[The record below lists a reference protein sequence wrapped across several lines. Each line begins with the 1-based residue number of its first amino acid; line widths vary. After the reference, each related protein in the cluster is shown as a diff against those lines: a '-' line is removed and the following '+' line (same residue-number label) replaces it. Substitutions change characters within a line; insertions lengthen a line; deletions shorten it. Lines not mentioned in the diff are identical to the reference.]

1 MSKFIAIFTLFL
13 VASVSWGQEQLP
25 NMDFED
31 WVKVN
36 VGVDDPPNEFKNE
49 YTVKVDSLQGGVWGS
64 GNILLDTLDDLYNKP
79 FMKDT
84 TYSYSGNKAVLLR
97 TQMIGPLPATGTL
110 WTGYIGKAFHFEK
123 PLFGAKTGV
132 PFSSTPSNFR
142 GYYDYLSIQG
152 DTCYIACFM
161 TKWNG
166 VRGKRDTVGYGTFLN
181 SQTTKGY
188 QPFDVPIYYNSITPS
203 VDSVILIMLSSYGGI
218 ELRGREGSTLIV
230 DSTFFDYGALALDV
244 EEEIEDPFDVEIF
257 SASGNIKIRA
267 HSEVRNA
274 KVEVFDITG
283 KMIYS
288 KKYSVL
294 KNETID
300 INREQILIVK
310 IDDGKHKLNRKI
322 FVKP

>member
-1 MSKFIAIFTLFL
+1 MQKYIAVISFL
-13 VASVSWGQEQLP
+13 LLAFLTKAQEQLP

-31 WVKVN
+31 WEKVKI
-36 VGVDDPPNEFKNE
+36 GVDDPPNEFQNE
-49 YTVKVDSLQGGVWGS
+49 FEIKVDSLKGGVWGS
-64 GNILLDTLDDLYNKP
+64 GNILLDTLDDIYNRP

-110 WTGYIGKAFHFEK
+110 WTGSIGRTFDFQKK
-123 PLFGAKTGV
+123 LFGAKTGV
-132 PFSSTPSNFR
+132 PFSSTPSNFK
-142 GYYDYLSIQG
+142 GFYDYLSVQG
-152 DTCYIACFM
+152 DTCLIACYL

-166 VRGKRDTVGYGTFLN
+166 VREKRDTVGFGSFTTD
-181 SQTTKGY
+181 QTTEGFKA
-188 QPFDVPIYYNSITPS
+188 FDVPIFYKNISPS
-203 VDSVILIMLSSYGGI
+203 VDSVIIIMLSSYGGI
-218 ELRGREGSTLIV
+218 HLRGKEGSTLIV
-230 DSTFFDYGALALDV
+230 DSTFFDYGAIALDV
-244 EEEIEDPFDVEIF
+244 EENEDPFDVDVY
-257 SASGNIKIRA
+257 AKNGNIKIDA

-294 KNETID
+294 KSEIID

-310 IDDGKHKLNRKI
+310 IDNGKNKLNKKI